1 MKTLN
6 IALVTLALAACSV
19 SSSFAQLITNFS
31 DAENGGGWT
40 LTGATIT
47 GTEGLGDLIYN
58 AADITLNATGTVG
71 ISITASVTTAPAN
84 GFKFSLFDATGVN
97 EATASFDWASF
108 TSGPATVVALFD
120 FVSPGFNY
128 GTVTT
133 WNLIGGSSGSAINA
147 SLTSASLVPVP
158 EPSTYAALSGIAVL
172 GFVAYRRRRS
182 AA

>member
-6 IALVTLALAACSV
+6 IALVTLALAASAV
-19 SSSFAQLITNFS
+19 SSSFAQVITSFS
-31 DAENGGGWT
+31 DAENGGSWT

-47 GTEGLGDLIYN
+47 GTEGAGDLLYN
-58 AADITLNATGTVG
+58 ATPITLDATGKTG

-84 GFKFSLFDATGVN
+84 GFQFSLFDSTGKA
-97 EATASFDWASF
+97 ATASFDWASF
-108 TSGPATVVALFD
+108 TSGPQTVVALFD
-120 FVSPGFNY
+120 TVTPGFAY
-128 GTVTT
+128 GAVDS
-133 WNLIGGSSGSAINA
+133 WNLISGGSGSAINA
-147 SLTSASLVPVP
+147 TLISASLSPTIP